1 MFSERVL
8 LRCSA
13 AAAAAAQMHA
23 GTALD
28 AVSAAGAGVGQSAAP
43 ALVSASSPA
52 PHAAVTQVRLSVW
65 PVRRSTLHTG
75 GQRDQSGQR
84 SAAAARPRVRRTAQD
99 GEHDSLRLIL

>member
-8 LRCSA
+8 RRCS

-23 GTALD
+23 GTPLC

-52 PHAAVTQVRLSVW
+52 PHAAVTQVRSSVW

-99 GEHDSLRLIL
+99 GEHDRLRLML